1 VQVVVDTNVIVSGI
15 IKINSIPA
23 EIVNLII
30 NGKLTLNLDARIL
43 NEYRNVL
50 QSPKFPFPEPLISDF
65 IDFIEKESY
74 LVSPLPLTLKMID
87 NGDLPFIEVAFYRN
101 VPIITGNKRYFNIKF
116 DNENA
121 QELVVYSP
129 KEFLNH
135 FKL

>member
-1 VQVVVDTNVIVSGI
+1 MQVVVDTNVIVSGI

-23 EIVNLII
+23 KIVNLII
-30 NGKLTLNLDARIL
+30 SGKLTLNLDVRIL

-50 QSPKFPFPEPLISDF
+50 QSPKFSFPESLVSDF

-74 LVSPLPLTLKMID
+74 LVSPLPVTLKMND
-87 NGDLPFIEVAFYRN
+87 NSDIPFIEVALYRN
-101 VPIITGNKRYFNIKF
+101 IPVITGNKRHFNIEGVQK
-116 DNENA
+116 
-121 QELVVYSP
+121 LVVYSP